1 MSVGNWRTMESGLN
15 FTDFKMNFQKKNP
28 LQDLQYKLQEI
39 ETVKL
44 ELEAKLYDA
53 QANLKRKDAII
64 NNLAGEVTKL
74 TTENSELSKQ
84 ISNLKSNNSDP
95 RSKTKNSK
103 KELSNQKTDDHNAK
117 IMMMNAENAKLQ
129 GEKTKLTCSI
139 AKLKMNHATLISE
152 HENKDQEL
160 QECKINLKKNLESIK
175 KYKIENVLLN
185 HKVQSADVIEEEPE
199 GVKNLKF
206 SVIMSILDGLE
217 DMGNIE
223 LNDAQL
229 SYVFKTIYEKKFKEF
244 PNGLKSVHI
253 PSKEMKQVIVQAKQ
267 TSSSKGQNPT
277 LGTTIHLDSFEKR

>member
-1 MSVGNWRTMESGLN
+1 MDTGFN
-15 FTDFKMNFQKKNP
+15 FTDLRMNFQKKDP
-28 LQDLQYKLQEI
+28 LQELQYKIQEI

-44 ELEAKLYDA
+44 ELEAKLYDT

-64 NNLAGEVTKL
+64 NKLAGEVTKL

-84 ISNLKSNNSDP
+84 ISNLKGNNSDS
-95 RSKTKNSK
+95 RSKVKNSK
-103 KELSNQKTDDHNAK
+103 KELYNQKTSDHDAE

-139 AKLKMNHATLISE
+139 AKLKMNHAALISE

-160 QECKINLKKNLESIK
+160 QECKINLKKSLESIK
-175 KYKIENVLLN
+175 KYKTENLLLK
-185 HKVQSADVIEEEPE
+185 HQVQSADIVEEETE

-206 SVIMSILDGLE
+206 SVIMSILDVLE
-217 DMGNIE
+217 DMGNIV

-229 SYVFKTIYEKKFKEF
+229 DYVFKIIYEGKLKEC

-267 TSSSKGQNPT
+267 RPNLNVRTPREFVQ
-277 LGTTIHLDSFEKR
+277 L